1 MPTKV
6 KIPKRVAG
14 VKIPKKV
21 RKRAKQTLKMAES
34 ESMRDLASSAIR
46 AARAV
51 RRASKGSRIK
61 IDGETLTAAAG
72 LQIDA
77 DQLGDA
83 IRTAAIVGLRSFLEG
98 LEDGLGEH
106 GVTIDIKAR
115 EAPANDEDAD
125 KARKPRSRPA

>member
-1 MPTKV
+1 
-6 KIPKRVAG
+6 
-14 VKIPKKV
+14 
-21 RKRAKQTLKMAES
+21 
-34 ESMRDLASSAIR
+34 MRDLATSAIR

-51 RRASKGSRIK
+51 RRASKGSRIE

-72 LQIDA
+72 IQIDA

-98 LEDGLGEH
+98 LEDGLGEK

-115 EAPANDEDAD
+115 EKPANDDGKRRKP
-125 KARKPRSRPA
+125 KARSA